1 MKSLKEILNEQTQNF
16 KPAKFSQY
24 QVFNQNDG
32 KKKPLGIAWLM
43 EGHKTF
49 TIKLFSFMNEK
60 YFLLPTREDPSKFL
74 FMTREPTKS
83 AKTKGKYHWNV
94 IGSGV
99 SNSELGIV
107 EISFDLL
114 GVKFC
119 MNLHPDEPKPTL
131 AGANPDSFLDTAF

>member
-24 QVFNQNDG
+24 QVFNQIDG

-60 YFLLPTREDPSKFL
+60 YFLRLEQTQSPHQTPHPQRLPQT
-74 FMTREPTKS
+74 
-83 AKTKGKYHWNV
+83 
-94 IGSGV
+94 
-99 SNSELGIV
+99 
-107 EISFDLL
+107 
-114 GVKFC
+114 
-119 MNLHPDEPKPTL
+119 
-131 AGANPDSFLDTAF
+131 

>member
-1 MKSLKEILNEQTQNF
+1 MKSLKEVLNEQSENF

-24 QVFNQNDG
+24 QVFAYING
-32 KKKPLGIAWLM
+32 KKKPLGISWLM

-60 YFLLPTREDPSKFL
+60 YFLLPTREDPSKYL

-99 SNSELGIV
+99 ANSEQGTV

-114 GVKFC
+114 GVKFS
-119 MNLHPDEPKPTL
+119 MSLHPDEPKPTL
-131 AGANPDSFLDTAF
+131 AGPSPDSFLDIAF